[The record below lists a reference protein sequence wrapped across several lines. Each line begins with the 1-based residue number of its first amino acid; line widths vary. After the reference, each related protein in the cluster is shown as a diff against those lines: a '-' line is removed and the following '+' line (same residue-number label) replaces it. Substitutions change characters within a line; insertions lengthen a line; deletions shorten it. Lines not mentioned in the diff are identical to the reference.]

1 MALSCSARKDG
12 SKITYLLFTS
22 PLTTRSVFF
31 SLNYQVKCSW
41 HTKLYSSKIKPKTK
55 EHKLLISFPSLYLE
69 PHFTFAKSL
78 HCFCDPD
85 HDDDDDADA
94 VSDQA
99 QTLSSHVAR
108 SHDGDGP
115 RTRTD
120 GASAS
125 ADTQR
130 GKMKCNT
137 RS

>member
-55 EHKLLISFPSLYLE
+55 EHKLLISFPSFYLE

-85 HDDDDDADA
+85 HDDDDGADADA

-115 RTRTD
+115 RTRT
-120 GASAS
+120 GHLPA
-125 ADTQR
+125 R
-130 GKMKCNT
+130 IRKGG
-137 RS
+137 R